1 MASLL
6 FCTWIAD
13 VTCALFLSVH
23 LSFTRSIT
31 LPRTHLLAHTLTPA
45 RVHSLYLLTRSHPH
59 PIAHALDRRYDD
71 NHIQIDGSTDLAFTE
86 DVAARFEAYGWH
98 VQTVATGDSAD
109 VSALRD
115 AVSAAQGA
123 TDRPSLIK
131 VQTTIGYGAAKQGT
145 HDVHGA
151 PIGAA
156 DIAKIK
162 GEWGFDPASSFYVD
176 PEVAA
181 VFAECR
187 AVGKKSYAAW
197 SAMFARCDPSTLLA
211 LTALSLTLSVVL

>member
-1 MASLL
+1 
-6 FCTWIAD
+6 
-13 VTCALFLSVH
+13 
-23 LSFTRSIT
+23 
-31 LPRTHLLAHTLTPA
+31 
-45 RVHSLYLLTRSHPH
+45 
-59 PIAHALDRRYDD
+59 
-71 NHIQIDGSTDLAFTE
+71 
-86 DVAARFEAYGWH
+86 VAARFEAYGWH

-156 DIAKIK
+156 D
-162 GEWGFDPASSFYVD
+162 PASSFYVD

-187 AVGKKSYAAW
+187 AVGKKSHAAW

-211 LTALSLTLSVVL
+211 LTALSLTLSVVLCFESPFRCALRTSEIFDRHKSAHTHTRTHAHMHTRMLSLMYTSSHSLTRWHAGSLT

>member
-1 MASLL
+1 
-6 FCTWIAD
+6 
-13 VTCALFLSVH
+13 
-23 LSFTRSIT
+23 
-31 LPRTHLLAHTLTPA
+31 
-45 RVHSLYLLTRSHPH
+45 
-59 PIAHALDRRYDD
+59 
-71 NHIQIDGSTDLAFTE
+71 
-86 DVAARFEAYGWH
+86 VAARFEAYGWH

-187 AVGKKSYAAW
+187 AVGKKSHAAW